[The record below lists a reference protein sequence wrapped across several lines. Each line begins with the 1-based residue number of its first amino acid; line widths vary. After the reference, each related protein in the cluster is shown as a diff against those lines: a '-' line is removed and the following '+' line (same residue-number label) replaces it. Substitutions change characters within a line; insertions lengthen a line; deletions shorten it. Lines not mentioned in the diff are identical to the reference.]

1 MEVLNQPSV
10 SIIVVTYN
18 SSKYVLETLESV
30 RKQTYQNIELI
41 ITDDCSLDNTL
52 EICNDWIEDNK
63 KRFVRTKVIS
73 AKQNTGIPANC
84 NRGVRNS
91 EGQWVK
97 LIAGDDMLLKSC
109 IEDNVEYVYENP
121 SAKFVVS
128 DLLEINDEGFFFDN
142 RKAKIEKDNRL
153 KFFFNAKTAE
163 KQLKAYSRWPVFLN
177 APTFFIDKQLLTD
190 VNFFDAEYRV
200 FEDMPLIYRIT
211 SKGVRVYFMNKPTV
225 KYRIHDKAISRKASN
240 NNDRNKEVLSVFK
253 KYRAENLSKINLID
267 LSIYYEVWLNHYW
280 KGFGG
285 HKGSRLLNKLSLFY
299 LYSKYVI
306 YKVNRTKN

>member
-1 MEVLNQPSV
+1 MEVLNQPLV

-73 AKQNTGIPANC
+73 SKQNTGIPANC

-153 KFFFNAKTAE
+153 KFFFNAETAE

-177 APTFFIDKQLLTD
+177 APTFFIDKKLLTD
-190 VNFFDAEYRV
+190 INFFDAEYRV

-306 YKVNRTKN
+306 YKVNRTQN